1 MISNLFTFPASET
14 QTFYELSGNVSESS
28 EYGGNTLNNIA
39 KGKLWAT
46 CYIQF
51 VNFLR
56 ILKEIKKT
64 DTILDVGCGQAEL
77 FTVIRTNYFTGNY
90 IGIELNSANV
100 KKCKGFFRHPEREA
114 LLQHDVTLGLPIKD
128 NSIDLVTCNFLL
140 EHLPKDKS
148 YFVFEELIRVCK
160 PKGKILI
167 TMPFRQKGE
176 PNGEPKH
183 IYEWTPEDIE
193 EQIST
198 HKNISLKETYLANVR
213 VNDILKSPYASIYK
227 SLKRKVHP
235 VFIRVALAPLVK
247 TGRDVFLKIIKENR

>member
-1 MISNLFTFPASET
+1 MINKFFNFPSSPT
-14 QTFYELSGNVSESS
+14 KTFYELSGNVSDSS

-56 ILKEIKKT
+56 IMKELKKT
-64 DTILDVGCGQAEL
+64 DTVLDVGCGQAEL
-77 FTVIRTNYFTGNY
+77 FTVIRTNYLVTNY
-90 IGIELNSANV
+90 IGIELNHLNI
-100 KKCKGFFRHPEREA
+100 KRCKHFFRHPEREA

-128 NSIDLVTCNFLL
+128 NCIDLVTCNFLL
-140 EHLPKDKS
+140 EHLPKEKS
-148 YFVFEELIRVCK
+148 FFVFKELIRVCK

-193 EQIST
+193 QQIS
-198 HKNISLKETYLANVR
+198 KYNNIRLLQTYLANVR

-227 SLKRKVHP
+227 GLKGKVHP
-235 VFIRVALAPLVK
+235 VFIRAALAPLVK
-247 TGRDVFLKIIKENR
+247 TG

>member
-1 MISNLFTFPASET
+1 MIQELFTFQASNK
-14 QTFYELSGNVSESS
+14 TFYELSGNISDSS

-56 ILKEIKKT
+56 ILRELKKT
-64 DTILDVGCGQAEL
+64 DVVLDVGCGQAEL
-77 FTVIRTNYFTGNY
+77 FTVIRTNYLVTNY
-90 IGIELNSANV
+90 IGIELNHINI
-100 KKCKGFFRHPEREA
+100 KKCKKFFRHPEREA

-140 EHLPKDKS
+140 EHLPKEKS
-148 YFVFEELIRVCK
+148 FFVFKELIRVCK
-160 PKGKILI
+160 PKGQILI

-183 IYEWTPEDIE
+183 IYEWYPEDID
-193 EQIST
+193 EQID
-198 HKNISLKETYLANVR
+198 KYDNIRLLETYLANVR
-213 VNDILKSPYASIYK
+213 VKDILKSPYGNIYK
-227 SLKRKVHP
+227 QLKGKVHP
-235 VFIRVALAPLVK
+235 VFIRAALAPLVR
-247 TGRDVFLKIIKENR
+247 TGRDIFLRIGKE

>member
-1 MISNLFTFPASET
+1 MISELFTFPTSPDK
-14 QTFYELSGNVSESS
+14 TFYELSENVSDSS

-56 ILKEIKKT
+56 ILREVKKT
-64 DTILDVGCGQAEL
+64 DTVLDVGCGQAEL
-77 FTVIRTNYFTGNY
+77 FTVIRTNYLVSNY
-90 IGIELNSANV
+90 IGIELNSANI
-100 KKCKGFFRHPEREA
+100 KKSKKFFRHPEREA

-128 NSIDLVTCNFLL
+128 NSIDIVTCNFLL

-148 YFVFEELIRVCK
+148 FFVFKELIRVCK

-176 PNGEPKH
+176 PNGEVKH
-183 IYEWTPEDIE
+183 IYEWTPQDIE
-193 EQIST
+193 EQIAKYS
-198 HKNISLKETYLANVR
+198 NIRLLETYLANVR

-227 SLKRKVHP
+227 QLKGKVHP
-235 VFIRVALAPLVK
+235 VFVRAALAPLVK
-247 TGRDVFLKIIKENR
+247 TGRDVFLKIGKEK